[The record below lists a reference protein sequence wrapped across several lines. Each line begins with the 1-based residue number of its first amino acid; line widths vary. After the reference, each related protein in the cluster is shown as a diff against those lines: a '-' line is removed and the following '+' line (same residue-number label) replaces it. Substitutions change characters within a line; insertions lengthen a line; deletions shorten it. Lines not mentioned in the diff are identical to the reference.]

1 MDSHKVPTW
10 TDPELDFWG
19 DLYIFLLTL
28 FISCYGIRTH
38 SLMYI
43 NVLVKKRFNL
53 LSESVRQF
61 EVVEPSVFY
70 FSVLKIINL
79 IILKLEIRQVVLLS
93 TNSTL

>member
-1 MDSHKVPTW
+1 
-10 TDPELDFWG
+10 
-19 DLYIFLLTL
+19 
-28 FISCYGIRTH
+28 
-38 SLMYI
+38 MYI